1 MLVKFSLENYKSI
14 YDKVELDFRIDPKK
28 HNTKENIEDNPFV
41 LKINNDYISKLCL
54 FYGHNGSGKTNIF
67 EAILDICLANVDN
80 DFLDDIYKPNIIYG
94 ENKES
99 KFEIEFYSNVLNEN
113 KNDYSLF
120 NYKLNVKNKEIDDK
134 YKKSIQITKEILTE
148 NGNVV
153 FERINN
159 DLITNNI
166 TSDEKSRMRSDETFI
181 LFLMDIYSTKEK
193 KEFDIIMKYRKLMI
207 SILSTNLGINYLKT
221 PNFTNTF
228 FNEIYNDLDEVNLLE
243 FYISLI
249 KIADVGIDNIAFEL
263 DEQYEKIENITKDM
277 RKTYEEN
284 KSKLRE
290 DKDFAEK
297 EGYIDNI
304 ISLMENLEALNNK
317 NDNVIKEHK
326 KVISYRNGKK
336 ASFDEIESDG
346 TKIYAFHM
354 YNIVK
359 SLKNGSLSLHDE
371 FYGVQSDLIKTV
383 FWLFRKNMYKEVEQ
397 TAQLFMTTHDV
408 MLMDFKNL
416 LLEQIKF
423 VVKEENKT
431 YVYSAS
437 DIEGLTKTNLMENY
451 NKNKLGA
458 KYFPR
463 TYNLPIKMYSNNDM
477 SDKL

>member
-1 MLVKFSLENYKSI
+1 MLVKFSVENYKSI
-14 YDKVELDFRIDPKK
+14 YDKVELDFRIKPK
-28 HNTKENIEDNPFV
+28 NSADEENINTNPFV
-41 LKINNDYISKLCL
+41 LKINDDYISKLCL

-94 ENKES
+94 ENEES

-113 KNDYSLF
+113 KNEYSLY
-120 NYKLNVKNKEIDDK
+120 NYKLNIKNKEIDDE

-159 DLITNNI
+159 DLIKNI
-166 TSDEKSRMRSDETFI
+166 IASDKKSRIRSDETFI
-181 LFLMDIYSTKEK
+181 LFLMNIYTTKEER
-193 KEFDIIMKYRKLMI
+193 EFDTIMKYRKLMI
-207 SILSTNLGINYLKT
+207 SILSTNLGINYLET

-228 FNEIYNDLDEVNLLE
+228 FNDIYNDLDEVNLLE

-249 KIADVGIDNIAFEL
+249 KIADLGIDDISFEL
-263 DEQYEKIENITKDM
+263 DEEYEKIEHLTKDM
-277 RKTYEEN
+277 RKNYEEN

-290 DKDFAEK
+290 NKDFLEK
-297 EGYIDNI
+297 EKYIDNI
-304 ISLMENLEALNNK
+304 ISLIENLEALNNK
-317 NDNVIKEHK
+317 NDNTIKKRK

-336 ASFDEIESDG
+336 APFDEIESDG

-359 SLKNGSLSLHDE
+359 SLKNASLSLHDE
-371 FYGVQSDLIKTV
+371 FYGVQPDLIKTA
-383 FWLFRKNMYKEVEQ
+383 FLLFRKNMYKEVEQ
-397 TAQLFMTTHDV
+397 TAQLFMTTHDI
-408 MLMDFKNL
+408 MLMDFKYL
-416 LLEQIKF
+416 LLEQVKF
-423 VVKEENKT
+423 VVKEKNKT

-437 DIEGLTKTNLMENY
+437 DIEGLTKENLIENY
-451 NKNKLGA
+451 KNNKLGA

-463 TYNLPIKMYSNNDM
+463 AYNLPIKMYINNG
-477 SDKL
+477 DKL

>member
-1 MLVKFSLENYKSI
+1 MLVKFSVENYKSI
-14 YDKVELDFRIDPKK
+14 YDKIELDFRIKPKNSDDEEK
-28 HNTKENIEDNPFV
+28 ININPFV
-41 LKINNDYISKLCL
+41 LKINDDYISKLCL

-94 ENKES
+94 ENEES

-113 KNDYSLF
+113 KNEYSLY

-159 DLITNNI
+159 DLIKNI
-166 TSDEKSRMRSDETFI
+166 IASDKKTRIRSDETFI
-181 LFLMDIYSTKEK
+181 LFLMNIYTEK
-193 KEFDIIMKYRKLMI
+193 KEKEFDTIIKYQKLMI

-221 PNFTNTF
+221 PDFTNTL
-228 FNEIYNDLDEVNLLE
+228 FNEIYNDLDEVNLLD

-249 KIADVGIDNIAFEL
+249 KIADLGIDDIAFEL
-263 DEQYEKIENITKDM
+263 GEQYKKIENITKDM
-277 RKTYEEN
+277 RKNYEEN
-284 KSKLRE
+284 KTKLRKN
-290 DKDFAEK
+290 KDFAEK
-297 EGYIDNI
+297 EKYIDNI
-304 ISLMENLEALNNK
+304 ISLMENLEALSNENE
-317 NDNVIKEHK
+317 DAIKKLK

-336 ASFDEIESDG
+336 ATFDEIESDG

-371 FYGVQSDLIKTV
+371 FYGVQPDLIKTA
-383 FWLFRKNMYKEVEQ
+383 FLLFKKNRYKEIEQ

-408 MLMDFKNL
+408 MLMEFKYL
-416 LLEQIKF
+416 FLDQIKF
-423 VVKEENKT
+423 IVKEKNKT

-437 DIEGLTKTNLMENY
+437 DIEGLTKENLIENY
-451 NKNKLGA
+451 KNNKLGA

-463 TYNLPIKMYSNNDM
+463 AYDLPIKMYVNND
-477 SDKL
+477 SEL

>member
-1 MLVKFSLENYKSI
+1 MLVKFSVENYKSI
-14 YDKVELDFRIDPKK
+14 YDKVELDFRIKPK
-28 HNTKENIEDNPFV
+28 NSADEENINTNPFV
-41 LKINNDYISKLCL
+41 LKINDDYISKLCL

-94 ENKES
+94 ENEES

-113 KNDYSLF
+113 KNEYSLY
-120 NYKLNVKNKEIDDK
+120 NYKLNIKNKEIDDE

-159 DLITNNI
+159 DLIKNI
-166 TSDEKSRMRSDETFI
+166 IASDKKSRIRSDETFI
-181 LFLMDIYSTKEK
+181 LFLMNIYTTKEER
-193 KEFDIIMKYRKLMI
+193 EFDTIMKYRKLMI
-207 SILSTNLGINYLKT
+207 SILSTNLGINYLET

-228 FNEIYNDLDEVNLLE
+228 FNDIYNDLDEVNLLE

-249 KIADVGIDNIAFEL
+249 KIADLGIDDISFEL
-263 DEQYEKIENITKDM
+263 DEEYEKIEHLTKDM
-277 RKTYEEN
+277 RKNYEEN

-290 DKDFAEK
+290 NKDFLEK
-297 EGYIDNI
+297 EKYIDNI
-304 ISLMENLEALNNK
+304 ISLIENLEALNNK
-317 NDNVIKEHK
+317 NDNTIKKRK

-336 ASFDEIESDG
+336 APFDEIESDG

-371 FYGVQSDLIKTV
+371 FYGVQPDLIKTA
-383 FWLFRKNMYKEVEQ
+383 FLLFRKNMYKEVEQ
-397 TAQLFMTTHDV
+397 TAQLFMTTHDI
-408 MLMDFKNL
+408 MLMDFKYL
-416 LLEQIKF
+416 LLEQVKF
-423 VVKEENKT
+423 VVKEKNKT

-437 DIEGLTKTNLMENY
+437 DIEGLTKENLIENY
-451 NKNKLGA
+451 KNNKLGA

-463 TYNLPIKMYSNNDM
+463 AYNLPIKMYINNG
-477 SDKL
+477 DKL

>member
-1 MLVKFSLENYKSI
+1 MLVKFSVENYKSI
-14 YDKVELDFRIDPKK
+14 YDKIELDFRINPENYD
-28 HNTKENIEDNPFV
+28 NKESIDNNPFV
-41 LKINNDYISKLCL
+41 LKINDDYISKLCL

-67 EAILDICLANVDN
+67 EAILDICLSNVDN

-94 ENKES
+94 ENEES

-113 KNDYSLF
+113 KNEYSLF

-159 DLITNNI
+159 DLIKNTI
-166 TSDEKSRMRSDETFI
+166 ASDKKSRIRSDETFI
-181 LFLMDIYSTKEK
+181 LFLMNIYTAKKE
-193 KEFDIIMKYRKLMI
+193 KEFDTIMKYRKLMI
-207 SILSTNLGINYLKT
+207 SILSTNLGINYLET
-221 PNFTNTF
+221 PNFTNTL

-249 KIADVGIDNIAFEL
+249 KIADLGIDDISFEL
-263 DEQYEKIENITKDM
+263 DEEYEKIEHLTKDM
-277 RKTYEEN
+277 KKNYEEN

-290 DKDFAEK
+290 NKDFLEK
-297 EGYIDNI
+297 EKYIDNI
-304 ISLMENLEALNNK
+304 ISLIENLEALNNK
-317 NDNVIKEHK
+317 NDNAIKKRK

-336 ASFDEIESDG
+336 APFDEIESDG

-371 FYGVQSDLIKTV
+371 FYGVQPDLIKTA
-383 FWLFRKNMYKEVEQ
+383 FLLFKKNRYKEIEQ
-397 TAQLFMTTHDV
+397 TSQLFMTTHDI
-408 MLMDFKNL
+408 MLMDFKYL
-416 LLEQIKF
+416 ILEQVKF
-423 VVKEENKT
+423 VVKENNKT

-437 DIEGLTKTNLMENY
+437 DIKGLKKENLNY
-451 NKNKLGA
+451 KNNKLGA

-463 TYNLPIKMYSNNDM
+463 AYDLPIKMYLNNN
-477 SDKL
+477 SEL